1 MTDKELRK
9 LSRLELLELLLEAT
23 KENQKLK
30 DTIKKMK
37 IENQTAQSIENLS
50 TATHKV
56 ESALKYANSLTDT
69 LKGTA
74 KDSVQINKNTS
85 NNINQVK
92 NDREIYWR
100 MMAYFSKNN
109 HLLTLLPDDLR
120 NDISER
126 IKEVLQQIRK

>member
-30 DTIKKMK
+30 DTIRKMT

-69 LKGTA
+69 LRGTA
-74 KDSVQINKNTS
+74 KDSPQTNENTS
-85 NNINQVK
+85 NIHQVK
-92 NDREIYWR
+92 NDRDIYWR
-100 MMAYFSKNN
+100 TMAFFSKNS
-109 HLLTLLPDDLR
+109 HLLELLPDDLK

>member
-56 ESALKYANSLTDT
+56 ESALKYANTLTDT

-74 KDSVQINKNTS
+74 KDPVQKNENTT
-85 NNINQVK
+85 NIHQVK
-92 NDREIYWR
+92 NDRDIYWR
-100 MMAYFSKNN
+100 IMAFFSKNSN
-109 HLLTLLPDDLR
+109 MLALLPDDLK

>member
-37 IENQTAQSIENLS
+37 IENQTAQNIENLS

-56 ESALKYANSLTDT
+56 ENALKYANSLTDT
-69 LKGTA
+69 LKGTT
-74 KDSVQINKNTS
+74 KESVQTRENTFGIHQLKS
-85 NNINQVK
+85 
-92 NDREIYWR
+92 DRDIYWR
-100 MMAYFSKNN
+100 TMAFFSKNR
-109 HLLTLLPDDLR
+109 HLLTLLPEDLK

-126 IKEVLQQIRK
+126 IREVLQQIRK

>member
-23 KENQKLK
+23 KENQMLK

-56 ESALKYANSLTDT
+56 ESALKYANSITDT

-74 KDSVQINKNTS
+74 KDSVQANENAF
-85 NNINQVK
+85 NIHQVK

-100 MMAYFSKNN
+100 TMAFFSKNN
-109 HLLTLLPDDLR
+109 HILTLLPDELK

-126 IKEVLQQIRK
+126 INEVLKQIRK